1 MSETETKTKTETLFF
16 PAVKQQEPISFA
28 PILLIPTISA
38 ANVPQLATDLLIH
51 SLSLPLLGHLDGRQL
66 YPFAGPRESTTS
78 ASVSSTGFCT
88 ALEVYGNETLTVL
101 HQRSPVLPHATNDFL
116 EQVLKPFISRIGAF
130 KHVCVL
136 ASADATFR
144 DDAQL
149 QTPILAFEATD
160 GLASRLRQLS
170 LDGLEREETD
180 RPKLYGSGKFY
191 RYMDAVSACQKSLG
205 VCRFAYQ
212 GDNRSDARQLCEAAL
227 ALLQVDRPTWREPP
241 SWDTLFGPP
250 LQIGEQGG
258 LIW

>member
-1 MSETETKTKTETLFF
+1 MTEAKTLFF
-16 PAVKQQEPISFA
+16 SAVSQQEPTSFA
-28 PILLIPTISA
+28 PILLVPTIST

-51 SLSLPLLGHLDGRQL
+51 SLSLPLLGHLDGTHL
-66 YPFAGPRESTTS
+66 YPFVGPRESTTS
-78 ASVSSTGFCT
+78 ASASPTGFCT
-88 ALEVYGNETLTVL
+88 ALEVYGNEVLTVL

-116 EQVLKPFISRIGAF
+116 KQVLKPFISKVGAF

-149 QTPILAFEATD
+149 RTPILAFEGTD
-160 GLASRLRQLS
+160 EVAHHLRRLS
-170 LDGLEREETD
+170 LDGLQEKEETD

-191 RYMDAVSACQKSLG
+191 RYMDAVSSCQKSLG
-205 VCRFAYQ
+205 ICRFAYQ

-227 ALLQVDRPTWREPP
+227 ALLLVDLPMWREPP
-241 SWDTLFGPP
+241 SWDTVFGPP
-250 LQIGEQGG
+250 LQMGEQGG